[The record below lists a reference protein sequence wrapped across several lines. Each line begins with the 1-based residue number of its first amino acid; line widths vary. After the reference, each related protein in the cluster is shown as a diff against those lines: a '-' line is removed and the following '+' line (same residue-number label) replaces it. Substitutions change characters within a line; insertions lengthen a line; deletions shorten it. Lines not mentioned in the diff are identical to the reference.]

1 MNKRIIKIFLRKWKK
16 KKWQKQTCCLLMWK
30 LNDGK
35 VWSEEDDV
43 PGDTFFSIE
52 QRESP
57 MEGDK
62 RQMIVKTPNQ

>member
-1 MNKRIIKIFLRKWKK
+1 
-16 KKWQKQTCCLLMWK
+16 MWK

-35 VWSEEDDV
+35 VWSKEDDV

-62 RQMIVKTPNQ
+62 RQMIVKTPN